1 MLRKI
6 FGPAKDGE
14 VWKIQ
19 YNTELYELFK
29 EADIMVVI

>member
-1 MLRKI
+1 MKI

-14 VWKIQ
+14 VWQIQ
-19 YNTELYELFK
+19 YNREIYKLFK